1 MMQFAMPPRTRRA
14 AEPARLLQAL
24 RGAALGLL
32 ITLGVVGSLYKL
44 VAPEGWGSQLFG
56 RGLAGGVAALLTL
69 VMIGTC
75 LWLTREFVP
84 APQKSRFSG
93 LLAFALAAIGAL
105 YLIQF
110 FLKGSL

>member
-1 MMQFAMPPRTRRA
+1 MQFVMPFDKARRA
-14 AEPARLLQAL
+14 GEAARLLQAL
-24 RGAALGLL
+24 CGAALGLL

-44 VAPEGWGSQLFG
+44 VAPEGWGAQLFG

-84 APQKSRFSG
+84 PQQKGRFSG
-93 LLAFALAAIGAL
+93 LLAFALAATGAL
-105 YLIQF
+105 YLVQF
-110 FLKGSL
+110 CLQGSL